1 MSVRITA
8 MSDHHHDHDEHQH
21 AGHELGAQ
29 AHHHHADAGTRLV
42 WALLLTEP
50 AVDDLPELLALLREC
65 GLPHGDVT
73 ADKLAEFLVCRAEG
87 RLIATAG
94 LEVCGDAVLLR
105 SLAVLPGYRQRGLAS
120 RLLEALQQRTRARR
134 QKRIFLL
141 TTTAQEFF
149 AARGFG
155 RCARQLV
162 PPGIADTAEFRE
174 LCPVSATCMH
184 QQLDDQ
190 VLP

>member
-1 MSVRITA
+1 MS
-8 MSDHHHDHDEHQH
+8 Q
-21 AGHELGAQ
+21 
-29 AHHHHADAGTRLV
+29 
-42 WALLLTEP
+42 WLLTEP
-50 AVDDLPELLALLREC
+50 AVDDLPELLALLQEC

-73 ADKLAEFLVCRAEG
+73 ADKLAEFLVCRAGG

-149 AARGFG
+149 CRPRFWAVCPSACTAGNCRYL
-155 RCARQLV
+155 RIPPTV
-162 PPGIADTAEFRE
+162 PGVGDLHAPTA
-174 LCPVSATCMH
+174 
-184 QQLDDQ
+184 
-190 VLP
+190 